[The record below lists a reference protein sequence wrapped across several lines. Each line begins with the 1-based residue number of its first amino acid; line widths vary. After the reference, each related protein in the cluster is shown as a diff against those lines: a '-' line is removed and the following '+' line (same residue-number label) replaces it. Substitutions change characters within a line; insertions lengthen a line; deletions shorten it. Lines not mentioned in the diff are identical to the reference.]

1 MQNKVCFDSVK
12 VFSLSKSTPV
22 ENEDKFHLSNDEK
35 FISVSD
41 GAGGFGLFANEWA
54 SCLVDQI
61 NIQHIGTKEIF
72 GNQLKQLK
80 IDYFNQKEEWLNEN
94 NPEYLEKFFR
104 EGSAA
109 TYVGVHFREDVS
121 VFRAIAYGD
130 SAFFLYRPLNNSLIA
145 SNVNLETYIQY
156 PYLIDC
162 IDPEIDPAQLFFE
175 DIEYQKGDVL
185 ILASD
190 AIAQY
195 LLINFMLSNPEY
207 SNTINQFL
215 NYPHSLANFINANL
229 EIQANSSS
237 PFISLIEKLF
247 QFNQEDFQD
256 FIKELQLNQCIGTD
270 DYTLI
275 LMEL

>member
-1 MQNKVCFDSVK
+1 MQNKVSFDSVK
-12 VFSLSKSTPV
+12 VFSLSKSTPE

-54 SCLVDQI
+54 SCLTNNI
-61 NIQHIGTKEIF
+61 NVQHIGTKEIF
-72 GNQLKQLK
+72 ENQLKKLK
-80 IDYFNQKEEWLNEN
+80 INYFNEKEEWLNEN

-109 TYVGVHFREDVS
+109 TYVGVHLREDIS
-121 VFRAIAYGD
+121 VCRAIAYGD
-130 SAFFLYRPLNNSLIA
+130 SAFFLYRPKNNRLIA

-162 IDPEIDPAQLFFE
+162 IDSEINKDQLFFE
-175 DIEYQKGDVL
+175 DIEYQMGDVL
-185 ILASD
+185 IMASD

-195 LLINFMLSNPEY
+195 LLINFMLSNPDY
-207 SNTINQFL
+207 SFTINQFL
-215 NYPHSLANFINANL
+215 NYPHNLANFINANL
-229 EIQANSSS
+229 QMQSNTSSA
-237 PFISLIEKLF
+237 FIGLIVELF
-247 QFNQEDFQD
+247 QFDEIGFQE
-256 FIKELQLNQCIGTD
+256 FIKGLLSKQCIAID

-275 LMEL
+275 LKKL